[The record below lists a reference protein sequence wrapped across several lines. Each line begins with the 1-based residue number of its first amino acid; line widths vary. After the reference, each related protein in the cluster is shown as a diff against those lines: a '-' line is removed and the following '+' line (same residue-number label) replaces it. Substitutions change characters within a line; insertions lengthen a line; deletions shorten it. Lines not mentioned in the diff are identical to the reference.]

1 MSRRA
6 PLIAAGAGV
15 LVVLLLVVVLV
26 LPKVSA
32 VRKANDALD
41 AARTTQSE
49 LQGRLQQLK
58 ATEAQA
64 QEIRAQLSALSAAV
78 PPTAALP
85 DLIRSLND
93 LADAAGV
100 DFLTLA
106 PGQPAAVAG
115 GAAAAP
121 GAAPGTA
128 APGPAALPVGVS
140 VIPVSITLQGSYFAV
155 DEYLFRLETLPRI
168 SNVNS
173 INLGIGGGGYPQLAL
188 SFQAN
193 FFTTDTS
200 AGPGSEPGSQGSSA
214 PQGAPVPT
222 PSASASATP

>member
-64 QEIRAQLSALSAAV
+64 QEILRPLADQFMAVSKCPDYVVNRGHYFGTGYDNEPALSNDDKQ
-78 PPTAALP
+78 AL
-85 DLIRSLND
+85 IE
-93 LADAAGV
+93 
-100 DFLTLA
+100 FLKT
-106 PGQPAAVAG
+106 
-115 GAAAAP
+115 
-121 GAAPGTA
+121 
-128 APGPAALPVGVS
+128 
-140 VIPVSITLQGSYFAV
+140 F
-155 DEYLFRLETLPRI
+155 
-168 SNVNS
+168 
-173 INLGIGGGGYPQLAL
+173 
-188 SFQAN
+188 
-193 FFTTDTS
+193 
-200 AGPGSEPGSQGSSA
+200 
-214 PQGAPVPT
+214 
-222 PSASASATP
+222 